1 MSRLI
6 AQITNPAL
14 TTYGSDSGNENLGKL
29 IGTLYSTAIMVGGL
43 ALFIY
48 LIWGGMNW
56 LTAGGNEKK
65 LAGAKETIVNAIIG
79 MALLVG
85 VAAIIALLS
94 ELFGLDLLNPSL
106 NY

>member
-14 TTYGSDSGNENLGKL
+14 ENYGDGSGSQNLGEL
-29 IGTLYSTAIMVGGL
+29 IGALYSTAIMVGGL

-48 LIWGGMNW
+48 LIWGGINW

-65 LAGAKETIVNAIIG
+65 LESAKDTIVNAIIG
-79 MALLVG
+79 MALLIG
-85 VAAIIALLS
+85 VAAIVALLS
-94 ELFGLDLLNPSL
+94 ELFGIDLLNPVL
-106 NY
+106 EY